1 MCVAHVRTVPH
12 HQNAEKKTL
21 EISMLFEAIFRS
33 LFNGK
38 KNGFTKNL
46 ECFRRNFIAAKLGQ
60 IAPPGCFQSLSRVF
74 PKSFRKTEIVPPGE
88 IQVLSGAIS
97 VLGLS

>member
-12 HQNAEKKTL
+12 HQNAEKT
-21 EISMLFEAIFRS
+21 SPGNFDAFRGNFPRS
-33 LFNGK
+33 FNGK
-38 KNGFTKNL
+38 NNGSKRNL
-46 ECFRRNFIAAKLGQ
+46 ECFKRNFVAAKLGQ
-60 IAPPGCFQSLSRVF
+60 IAPPMSFSIF

-88 IQVLSGAIS
+88 IHVLSRAIS